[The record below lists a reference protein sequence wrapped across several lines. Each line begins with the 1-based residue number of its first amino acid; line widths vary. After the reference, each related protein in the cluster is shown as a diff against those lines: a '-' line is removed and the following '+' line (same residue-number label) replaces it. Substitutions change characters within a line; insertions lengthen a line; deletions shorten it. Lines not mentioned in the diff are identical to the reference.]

1 MESSQSNK
9 QKSLIILYSTIFILV
24 FQLLFLKISPQLYS
38 ILNPLPFLIIGLAIK
53 YSDFLKSCTLA
64 LLILVLINFF
74 SEDFSLNQLIIFHF
88 VTSFVTIFFF
98 GSYHLSK
105 KINLD
110 SSNLLSGIII
120 SFLFILAVFY
130 ILFFNDFEYE
140 NLSAF
145 LQKSIDQ
152 IISNYGLQ
160 KNNELDNVI
169 QIVMKILP
177 SINSLIFFI
186 TFSLNFIFSKFIL
199 KKFMIQPIENINFI
213 DFKTPLWF
221 SSIYLMMLLIVLTQN
236 PNSQIF
242 VLSINTL
249 ICMSFSFLLEGYI
262 SFNNYFKKIKLNNFI
277 KFLIIFLLFVFL
289 GYVIFLI
296 LLFLG
301 IFENIS
307 KIAKKKK

>member
-1 MESSQSNK
+1 MELSQSNK
-9 QKSLIILYSTIFILV
+9 QKSLIIFYSTVFILV

-38 ILNPLPFLIIGLAIK
+38 VLNPLPFLIIGLAIK

-74 SEDFSLNQLIIFHF
+74 SEDFSPNQLIIFHF

-110 SSNLLSGIII
+110 SSNLLSGIIM
-120 SFLFILAVFY
+120 SFLFILVVFY

-140 NLSAF
+140 KLSAF

-152 IISNYGLQ
+152 FISNYGLQ
-160 KNNELDNVI
+160 KSNELDKVI

-199 KKFMIQPIENINFI
+199 KKFMIQPVENINFI

-221 SSIYLMMLLIVLTQN
+221 SLIYLMMFLIVITQN
-236 PNSQIF
+236 QNSQIF
-242 VLSINTL
+242 ILSINTL

-262 SFNNYFKKIKLNNFI
+262 AFNNYFKKVKLNNFI

-289 GYVIFLI
+289 GYVLFLI

-307 KIAKKKK
+307 KTVNKKK

>member
-9 QKSLIILYSTIFILV
+9 QKSLIIFYSTIFILV
-24 FQLLFLKISPQLYS
+24 FQLLFLKISPQFYS
-38 ILNPLPFLIIGLAIK
+38 ILNTLPFLIIGMAIK
-53 YSDFLKSCTLA
+53 YSDFLKSCALA
-64 LLILVLINFF
+64 LLILVFINFF
-74 SEDFSLNQLIIFHF
+74 SADFSPKQLIIFHLL
-88 VTSFVTIFFF
+88 TSFSTIFFF
-98 GSYHLSK
+98 GSYHLSR

-120 SFLFILAVFY
+120 FFIFILAFFY
-130 ILFFNDFEYE
+130 ILFVNDLEYE
-140 NLSAF
+140 KFSAF

-160 KNNELDNVI
+160 KNSELDRVI
-169 QIVMKILP
+169 QIVMIILP

-199 KKFMIQPIENINFI
+199 QKFMIKPVENINFV
-213 DFKTPLWF
+213 DFTTPLWF
-221 SSIYLMMLLIVLTQN
+221 SLIFFMMLLIVLTQN
-236 PNSQIF
+236 QSSQIF
-242 VLSINTL
+242 VLSINAL

-262 SFNNYFKKIKLNNFI
+262 AFNNHFKKIKLNNFI

-289 GYVIFLI
+289 GYVLFLI

-301 IFENIS
+301 MFENIS
-307 KIAKKKK
+307 KKANKKR

>member
-1 MESSQSNK
+1 MELSQSNK
-9 QKSLIILYSTIFILV
+9 QKSLIIFYSTIFILV
-24 FQLLFLKISPQLYS
+24 FQLLFLKISPQLHS
-38 ILNPLPFLIIGLAIK
+38 IFNTLPFLIIGMAVK
-53 YSDFLKSCTLA
+53 YSDFIKSCTLA

-74 SEDFSLNQLIIFHF
+74 SEDFSLRQLIIFHF
-88 VTSFVTIFFF
+88 ITSFVTIFFF

-120 SFLFILAVFY
+120 SFLFVLVCLY

-140 NLSAF
+140 KLNAF
-145 LQKSIDQ
+145 LKKSINQ

-160 KNNELDNVI
+160 KNNELDKVI
-169 QIVMKILP
+169 QILMIILP

-199 KKFMIQPIENINFI
+199 KKIMIKPVENINFT
-213 DFKTPLWF
+213 DFTTPLWF
-221 SSIYLMMLLIVLTQN
+221 SLIYLMMLFFVLTQN
-236 PNSQIF
+236 PNSQMFI
-242 VLSINTL
+242 LSINIL

-262 SFNNYFKKIKLNNFI
+262 AFNNYFKKIKLNNLI
-277 KFLIIFLLFVFL
+277 KFIIIFLLFVFL
-289 GYVIFLI
+289 GYVLFLI

-301 IFENIS
+301 MFENVS
-307 KIAKKKK
+307 KKANKRK

>member
-1 MESSQSNK
+1 MESSRSNQ
-9 QKSLIILYSTIFILV
+9 QKFLIILYSTTVISV
-24 FQLLFLKISPQLYS
+24 FQLLFLKISPHLFS

-53 YSDFLKSCTLA
+53 YSDFLKSCALA
-64 LLILVLINFF
+64 LLILVFMNFL
-74 SEDFSLNQLIIFHF
+74 SEDFSPKQLIIFHF

-120 SFLFILAVFY
+120 FFIFILTFFY
-130 ILFFNDFEYE
+130 LLFFNDFEYE
-140 NLSAF
+140 KLNAF
-145 LQKSIDQ
+145 VQKSINQ

-160 KNNELDNVI
+160 KNNELDKVI
-169 QIVMKILP
+169 QIVMIILP
-177 SINSLIFFI
+177 SINSLIFFM
-186 TFSLNFIFSKFIL
+186 TFSLNFIFSKFVL
-199 KKFMIQPIENINFI
+199 KKLMIKPVENINFI
-213 DFKTPLWF
+213 DFTTPLWF
-221 SSIYLMMLLIVLTQN
+221 SFIYLLMLLIVLTQN
-236 PNSQIF
+236 QNSQMF

-262 SFNNYFKKIKLNNFI
+262 AFNNHFKKIKINNFI

-289 GYVIFLI
+289 GYVLFLI

-301 IFENIS
+301 LFENIS
-307 KIAKKKK
+307 KKVNKKK